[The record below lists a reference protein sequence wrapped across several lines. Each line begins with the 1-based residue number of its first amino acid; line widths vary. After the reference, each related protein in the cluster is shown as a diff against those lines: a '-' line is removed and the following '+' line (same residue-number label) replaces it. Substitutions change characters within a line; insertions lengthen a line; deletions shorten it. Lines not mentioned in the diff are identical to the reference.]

1 MEARAL
7 SINVT
12 APFKAQR
19 VPLLLAAVSTEI
31 EVYARTFP
39 FKLVEAPRVDDEPT
53 MK

>member
-1 MEARAL
+1 LEVRAL

-12 APFKAQR
+12 APFRAHR

-31 EVYARTFP
+31 EVYAKIFP
-39 FKLVEAPRVDDEPT
+39 FRLVEAPSVAEEPT